1 MYVFSKDETI
11 HFSPS
16 IFNPW
21 LVESV
26 DMEPSDNNIKNK
38 ILIHNFIIFRT
49 SLLMFNLSSLHVGTV
64 CDWVIHT
71 GQWVGFTLCTGG
83 CTGLRGEG
91 RKRTSHMGEIWEGG
105 LGIEGQCR
113 FGGEVGVR
121 ILGQAGGRLMSQVH
135 RLHPAVCPL
144 ALRAQHLGRCA
155 P

>member
-1 MYVFSKDETI
+1 MFSKDATI

-21 LVESV
+21 LVECV
-26 DMEPSDNNIKNK
+26 DMEPTDNNIKNK
-38 ILIHNFIIFRT
+38 ILIHNFIIVRT
-49 SLLMFNLSSLHVGTV
+49 SLLTFHLSSLRFGTV

-71 GQWVGFTLCTGG
+71 GQWVGFTLHRRLHRTE
-83 CTGLRGEG
+83 RRREEKDRPWG
-91 RKRTSHMGEIWEGG
+91 RSGGG

-113 FGGEVGVR
+113 FGGEVGMR

-135 RLHPAVCPL
+135 RLHPALCPL